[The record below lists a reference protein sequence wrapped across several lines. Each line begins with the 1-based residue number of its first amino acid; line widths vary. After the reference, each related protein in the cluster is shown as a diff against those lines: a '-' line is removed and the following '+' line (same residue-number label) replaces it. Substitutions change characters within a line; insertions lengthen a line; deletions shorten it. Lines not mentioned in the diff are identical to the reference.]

1 MTRSQLTRLGLILI
15 PIGVASFLIHEA
27 GHYLAGRAF
36 GLEMYLKLNSAGPVD
51 RSLDPGSMARFAILA
66 AGPLVTLV
74 QGVIGFLIARRRPV
88 IGVALVFFA
97 FYMRMLAFG
106 ISVLINPNDE
116 ANLGEMIGVGI
127 YPVHIA
133 VCTVLG
139 LLTIMATRRAGAGW
153 AAWLIGFVASSVA
166 VTLVVFGE
174 PMLGRIL

>member
-1 MTRSQLTRLGLILI
+1 MTRSQLARLALILI
-15 PIGVASFLIHEA
+15 PLGMASFLIHEA

-51 RSLDPGSMARFAILA
+51 RSLDPGWMASFAMLA
-66 AGPLVTLV
+66 AGPAVTLV
-74 QGVIGFLIARRRPV
+74 QGMLGFLLARRMPV

-106 ISVLINPNDE
+106 MSVLINPNDE

-127 YPVHIA
+127 YPVHLA
-133 VCTVLG
+133 VCAVLG
-139 LLTIMATRRAGAGW
+139 LLTVMAMRRAGAGW
-153 AAWLIGFVASSVA
+153 AAWLIGFMASSIA

-174 PMLGRIL
+174 PVLGRIL